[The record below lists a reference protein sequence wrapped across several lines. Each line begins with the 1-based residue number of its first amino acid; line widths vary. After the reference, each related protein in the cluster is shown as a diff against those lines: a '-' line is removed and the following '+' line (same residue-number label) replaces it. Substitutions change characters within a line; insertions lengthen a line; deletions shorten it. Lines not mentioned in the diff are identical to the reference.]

1 MKWIEKNKFS
11 IGKKCDFE
19 PIDNSDHA
27 TQYLELGKNLPARL
41 YLKVKVY
48 MTYLLS
54 AYNLQKISC
63 LTWNNF
69 SWIFIYSSIP
79 LALKTYLP

>member
-11 IGKKCDFE
+11 IGKKCNFE

-48 MTYLLS
+48 R
-54 AYNLQKISC
+54 
-63 LTWNNF
+63 LTC
-69 SWIFIYSSIP
+69 
-79 LALKTYLP
+79 